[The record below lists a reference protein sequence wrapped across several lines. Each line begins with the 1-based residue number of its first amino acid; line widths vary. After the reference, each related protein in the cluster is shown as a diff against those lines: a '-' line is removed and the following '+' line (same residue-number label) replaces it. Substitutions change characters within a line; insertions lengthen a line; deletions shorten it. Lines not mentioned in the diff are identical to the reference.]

1 MKKNVWIAIC
11 LLTACIAG
19 GALQV
24 QAKEK
29 ESAKPVLLERQVEKL
44 SDIQKERITPQ
55 ADALPIQA
63 EDTIPPC
70 AYGHENCDGNH
81 TTYCDQGH
89 ENCDGNHTT
98 YCGQGHA
105 NCDGNHT
112 TYCGQGH
119 ANCNGN
125 HHTNR
130 QGHHSGHRGHHN

>member
-1 MKKNVWIAIC
+1 MKKNVWIAVC

-29 ESAKPVLLERQVEKL
+29 DSAKPVVLERQVEKL
-44 SDIQKERITPQ
+44 SDIQKERIVPQ
-55 ADALPIQA
+55 ADALPIQT
-63 EDTIPPC
+63 EDTTPPC

-81 TTYCDQGH
+81 TTYCEQGH
-89 ENCDGNHTT
+89 ANCDGNHTT

-105 NCDGNHT
+105 NCDGNH
-112 TYCGQGH
+112 H
-119 ANCNGN
+119 AN
-125 HHTNR
+125 T